1 LTAVP
6 GSSLKVNNPPMDDTT
21 LIQDTVSSLSSSIKT
36 EDSCDEI
43 EDPYG
48 KVKKSNKI
56 TLIRE

>member
-1 LTAVP
+1 
-6 GSSLKVNNPPMDDTT
+6 MDDTT